1 MRTPDAPEGLPRPLL
16 ALLCSTRCPGNLVLL
31 FYELARRLR
40 DEGIGTM
47 GGFQTP
53 MEQEALDFLIRG
65 KQPVIW
71 VPSWTRS
78 AKGLA
83 KPQREALEERGLRL
97 ISIFDPPKTRPS
109 QASGQARNNWIVEH
123 ADAVLVV
130 HAHADGL
137 TEKAAKKALET
148 GKPTWTLRDAANNHL
163 RSIEQVTIDHVL
175 EKMKKAQTER
185 QLHLSSEA

>member
-1 MRTPDAPEGLPRPLL
+1 
-16 ALLCSTRCPGNLVLL
+16 VLL

-65 KQPVIW
+65 NQPVVW

-78 AKGLA
+78 AKGLT

-97 ISIFDPPKTRPS
+97 INIFDPPRTRPS
-109 QASGQARNNWIVEH
+109 QASGQARNNWIIEH
-123 ADAVLVV
+123 ADAILVV
-130 HAHADGL
+130 HAHAGGL
-137 TEKAAKKALET
+137 TEKAARRALEA
-148 GKPTWTLRDAANNHL
+148 GKPTWTLRDAANDHL
-163 RSIEQVTIDHVL
+163 KPIEQVTIEEVV
-175 EKMKKAQTER
+175 EKMKKISIDMQNPPSGEV
-185 QLHLSSEA
+185 

>member
-1 MRTPDAPEGLPRPLL
+1 MRMRNAPEGLPRPLL
-16 ALLCSTRCPGNLVLL
+16 ALLCSNRCPGNLVLM

-53 MEQEALDFLIRG
+53 MELEALDFLIRG
-65 KQPVIW
+65 KQPVVW

-83 KPQREALEERGLRL
+83 KPQQEALDARGLRL
-97 ISIFDPPKTRPS
+97 INIFDPPKTRPS
-109 QASGQARNNWIVEH
+109 KASGQTRNNWIVEH

-130 HAHADGL
+130 HAHAGGL
-137 TEKAAKKALET
+137 TEKAARKALELR
-148 GKPTWTLRDAANNHL
+148 KPTWALKDAANDHL
-163 RSIEQVTIDHVL
+163 QPMEQVTIDEAVTRIKRAKP
-175 EKMKKAQTER
+175 EKEYP
-185 QLHLSSEA
+185 LNGEA